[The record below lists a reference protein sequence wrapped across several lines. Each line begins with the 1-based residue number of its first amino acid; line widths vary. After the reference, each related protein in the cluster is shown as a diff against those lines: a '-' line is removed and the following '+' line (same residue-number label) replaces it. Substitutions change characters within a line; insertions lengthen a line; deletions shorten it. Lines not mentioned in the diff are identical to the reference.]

1 MKAELGGISKKPGLN
16 DCLTP
21 APLLPVPNCLIM
33 PFEVEQKFQFK
44 SEKEFLDFSNSVSA
58 LLQERF
64 NGVEMGVVK
73 ETDVYYN
80 HPSRDFVLTDEA
92 LRIRHRV
99 VKGESQL
106 RITYKGPKL
115 DAITKTRKELEL
127 PLAASSEQDCSELQ
141 LKWDMLLQALGFIPV
156 GSVDKIRRKIRFVWD
171 GVPAELSLDRLP
183 AINGYFAEVE
193 LIAQT
198 ESDLDAARAKLLQI
212 ADSLKLV
219 NVVKKSYLNLTLDHQ
234 YTETIESRPL

>member
-1 MKAELGGISKKPGLN
+1 
-16 DCLTP
+16 
-21 APLLPVPNCLIM
+21 M
-33 PFEVEQKFQFK
+33 PFEVEQKFQFE
-44 SEKEFLDFSNSVSA
+44 SEKEFLDFTRSSLT

-64 NGVEMGVVK
+64 NGKELGVVE

-80 HPSRDFVLTDEA
+80 HPSRDFVQTDEA
-92 LRIRHRV
+92 LRIRYLIV
-99 VKGESQL
+99 EGKSQL

-127 PLAASSEQDCSELQ
+127 PLVVDSDQDCSELK
-141 LKWDMLLQALGFIPV
+141 LKWDSLLQALGFVPV
-156 GSVDKIRRKIRFVWD
+156 GSVYKIRRKIQFVWD

-198 ESDLDAARAKLLQI
+198 ESDLDSSRAKLLQI

-219 NVVKKSYLNLTLDHQ
+219 KVVKKSYLNLTLDFNN
-234 YTETIESRPL
+234 TALES

>member
-1 MKAELGGISKKPGLN
+1 MEKCSGRSSYWRLIITPSFKLN
-16 DCLTP
+16 YP
-21 APLLPVPNCLIM
+21 ASNYQLNNM

-44 SEKEFLDFSNSVSA
+44 SEKEFLDFSNSSIT
-58 LLQERF
+58 LLHDRF
-64 NGVEMGVVK
+64 NGEEIGVVE

-80 HPSRDFVLTDEA
+80 HPSRDFVQTDEA
-92 LRIRHRV
+92 LRIRHRI

-127 PLAASSEQDCSELQ
+127 PLAAIAQQDGSELK
-141 LKWDMLLQALGFIPV
+141 LKWDSLLQALGFVPV
-156 GSVDKIRRKIRFVWD
+156 GSVYKIRRKIRFVWD

-183 AINGYFAEVE
+183 AINGFFAEVE

-198 ESDLDAARAKLLQI
+198 ESDLDFCRAKLLQI

-219 NVVKKSYLNLTLDHQ
+219 NVVKKSYLNLTLDHDNSPF
-234 YTETIESRPL
+234 ES

>member
-1 MKAELGGISKKPGLN
+1 
-16 DCLTP
+16 
-21 APLLPVPNCLIM
+21 M
-33 PFEVEQKFQFK
+33 PFEVEQKFQFE
-44 SEKEFLDFSNSVSA
+44 SEKEFLDFSNSSIT
-58 LLQERF
+58 LLQEQYS
-64 NGVEMGVVK
+64 GEDLGIVE

-80 HPSRDFVLTDEA
+80 HPARDFVQTDEA
-92 LRIRHRV
+92 LRIRYRV
-99 VKGESQL
+99 INGKSQL

-127 PLAASSEQDCSELQ
+127 PLAIDSDQDCSELKQ
-141 LKWDMLLQALGFIPV
+141 KWDALLQALGFIPV
-156 GSVDKIRRKIRFVWD
+156 GAVDKKRRKIRFVWD
-171 GVPAELSLDRLP
+171 GVPVELSLDRLP

-219 NVVKKSYLNLTLDHQ
+219 NVVKKSYLNLTLEHNN
-234 YTETIESRPL
+234 TAFGN

>member
-1 MKAELGGISKKPGLN
+1 
-16 DCLTP
+16 
-21 APLLPVPNCLIM
+21 M
-33 PFEVEQKFQFK
+33 PFEVEQKFQFE
-44 SEKEFLDFSNSVSA
+44 SEKEFLDFTRSSLT

-64 NGVEMGVVK
+64 NGKELGVVE

-80 HPSRDFVLTDEA
+80 HPSRDFVQTDEA
-92 LRIRHRV
+92 LRIRYRIV
-99 VKGESQL
+99 EGKSQL

-127 PLAASSEQDCSELQ
+127 PLVVDSDQDCSELK
-141 LKWDMLLQALGFIPV
+141 LKWDSLLQALGFVPV
-156 GSVDKIRRKIRFVWD
+156 GSVYKIRRKIQFVWD

-198 ESDLDAARAKLLQI
+198 ESDLDSSRAKLLQI

-219 NVVKKSYLNLTLDHQ
+219 KVVKKSYLNLTLDFNN
-234 YTETIESRPL
+234 TALES

>member
-1 MKAELGGISKKPGLN
+1 
-16 DCLTP
+16 
-21 APLLPVPNCLIM
+21 M
-33 PFEVEQKFQFK
+33 PFEVEQKFQFE
-44 SEKEFLDFSNSVSA
+44 SEKEFLDFTRSRLA

-64 NGVEMGVVK
+64 NGKELGVVE

-80 HPSRDFVLTDEA
+80 HPSRDFVQTDEA
-92 LRIRHRV
+92 LRIRYRIV
-99 VKGESQL
+99 EGKSQL

-127 PLAASSEQDCSELQ
+127 PLVVDSDQDCSELK
-141 LKWDMLLQALGFIPV
+141 LKWDSLLQALGFIPV
-156 GSVDKIRRKIRFVWD
+156 GSVYKIRHKIQFVWN

-198 ESDLDAARAKLLQI
+198 ESDLDSSRAKLLQI

-219 NVVKKSYLNLTLDHQ
+219 KVVKKSYLNLTLDFNN
-234 YTETIESRPL
+234 TALES